1 MKYVYFISYTYDSQ
15 IENVPVDNTILTVE
29 NEVRTAADVEALEA
43 IIAKNENRT
52 GVTIITFQV
61 VGRV

>member
-1 MKYVYFISYTYDSQ
+1 MKYVYFISYTYDSP
-15 IENVPVDNTILTVE
+15 IEKVPVDNAILTVE

>member
-1 MKYVYFISYTYDSQ
+1 MKYVYFISYTYDSP

-29 NEVRTAADVEALEA
+29 NEVRTGADVEALEA
-43 IIAKNENRT
+43 IIAKNENRS
-52 GVTIITFQV
+52 GVTLITFQV